1 MYLTLKECRSFY
13 CYSCRKN
20 PCS

>member
-1 MYLTLKECRSFY
+1 MERER

-20 PCS
+20 P